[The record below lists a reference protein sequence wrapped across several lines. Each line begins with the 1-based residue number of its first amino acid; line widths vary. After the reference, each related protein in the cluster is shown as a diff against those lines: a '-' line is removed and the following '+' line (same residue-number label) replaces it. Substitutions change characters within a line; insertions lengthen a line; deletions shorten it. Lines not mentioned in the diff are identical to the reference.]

1 MLYHASLSNYFEE
14 NFALLQHHK
23 WSLSDIENLIP
34 WERETYIKFLTNYI
48 EKKNLEVQQEQN
60 AQSNW

>member
-1 MLYHASLSNYFEE
+1 MLYHASLSSYFEE

-34 WERETYIKFLTNYI
+34 WERETYIKFLANYI